1 MRRAAEGA
9 THSSIQGRVIDE
21 TRRRILT
28 GELATGVNLSEL
40 ALAEEF
46 GVSRTPV
53 REALKQLQ
61 TEGLVEIRPRVG
73 TFVTTPSRREVT
85 ELFEMKELLEGAA
98 ARLLAQRGR
107 VPELDHLEANVK
119 QAEVAVANDDR
130 ARYAE
135 LVEEFH
141 DLIVLGADNSKL
153 LAHYRTLM
161 NQLAYSRLVN
171 TSLRQPGRAMQ
182 SDREHHL
189 VLELIA
195 AKDGDTAE
203 RVMREHVRASRQ
215 ALLAGLKVGS

>member
-1 MRRAAEGA
+1 MTSAAGRVNR
-9 THSSIQGRVIDE
+9 SSIQGRVIDE

-53 REALKQLQ
+53 REALKQLE

-73 TFVTTPSRREVT
+73 TFVTTPSRREIT

-107 VPELDHLEANVK
+107 VPELDRLDENLHEA
-119 QAEVAVANDDR
+119 EIAVARDDTV
-130 ARYAE
+130 RYAQC
-135 LVEEFH
+135 VEEFH
-141 DLIVLGADNSKL
+141 DLIVRGADNSKL
-153 LAHYRTLM
+153 QAHYRTLM

-171 TSLRQPGRAMQ
+171 TSLRQPGRTLQ
-182 SDREHHL
+182 SDREHRR
-189 VLELIA
+189 VFELIA

-215 ALLAGLKVGS
+215 ALLAGLEGPA